1 MAIKTINKISTT
13 DEGTSS
19 PVDCPAC
26 GKNAAMR
33 LFSTEDKSPVAKIS
47 ADDKNLAIAVCP
59 YCATVFS
66 LNKNYLKEKNSGTFV
81 TITKE
86 DLTVTVKGR

>member
-19 PVDCPAC
+19 PVNCPVC
-26 GKNAAMR
+26 SKNVAMR
-33 LFSTEDKSPVAKIS
+33 LFSTEDKSSVAKI
-47 ADDKNLAIAVCP
+47 AKDDKNIAIAVCP
-59 YCATVFS
+59 ACAAVFS
-66 LNKNYLKEKNSGTFV
+66 LNKNYLKEKNAGTFV

-86 DLTVTVKGR
+86 DLTLLVKNK

>member
-19 PVDCPAC
+19 PVNCPVC
-26 GKNAAMR
+26 GINVAMR
-33 LFSTEDKSPVAKIS
+33 LFSTEDKSTAAKIVK
-47 ADDKNLAIAVCP
+47 DDKNIAIAVCP
-59 YCATVFS
+59 RCAAVFS
-66 LNKNYLKEKNSGTFV
+66 LNKNYLKEKNAGTFV

-86 DLTVTVKGR
+86 DLSLLVKGK